1 MPLPGPDT
9 RVVELRVPGLIGTSG
24 EALLDSLGVVD
35 VAGDGIGRIIRP
47 SDRLRRPA
55 PGPVLQAL
63 GRAIPRT
70 LEGYLWSGMTSGG
83 AAKAAWALLFP
94 FSLANVAFWM
104 LPPVPPKDTARGRIA
119 SVLGGACRTLL
130 RMAALLL
137 TMLLVSQLAV
147 VSLDLFATQ
156 CLAAGSGCLS
166 GAPSWLRDLAPV
178 RTAVGVLPLLLVVY
192 VLHRV
197 AAKEWAVTVEEGP
210 PRSGPALPGDE
221 LRADRGIPALRC
233 LHLLGALA
241 VIAQLLLG
249 GPLQVPTTTPAAVL
263 WWTSLGLAAF
273 ALLAAAAPVHRLIGR
288 SARVVIL
295 AIALAVVAAAAVLVT
310 PLPPTLGGT
319 NSTVEG
325 IGAALVVICAL
336 FFVLLAPAA
345 LLARPSWAALP
356 RRLRPWA
363 GGWLAAPV
371 LALAGLLGG
380 GFGAGLAVAAQHLVG
395 QQDLQLPE
403 SYDLITML
411 WGGGLAV
418 SAVLGLLGFAV
429 AVPLRRIRRGVP
441 EVVRMLQLSES
452 AREEAATAWAR
463 SSWER
468 RYLHRIVL
476 VVALTMSGGAMALL
490 VARYGFRSVPSW
502 LTPLSGIGVLAL
514 GALAAGLLRVVYTAA
529 TGPERSRHLGA
540 LADLVSFWPRASHPV
555 VPPCYALKVMPELA
569 ARAREHLA
577 EPNTRVVL
585 AGYHLGGLLAVIAAG
600 RLAADLSESERER
613 LGVLT
618 AGSPLQWGYQRA
630 FPAVLP
636 HETLADL
643 FGRLDGRWRGL
654 CRGTDTF
661 GGGATTWRHQVAAG
675 SLLGVGYLPGGGVG
689 PLPAAVQGPTGALVL
704 GGDHWLPDP
713 MWAPI
718 VGRRWVA
725 GVRRHADYVTD
736 PEWDRAAAM
745 AAGLECPD
753 KPPRPLAEQVPLF
766 GDPPGQGRPRRRAAS
781 GVAADAQQDEDGGT
795 GQH

>member
-24 EALLDSLGVVD
+24 ETLLDSVGVVD
-35 VAGDGIGRIIRP
+35 VAGDGIGRVIRP

-104 LPPVPPKDTARGRIA
+104 LPPAGPSGTARGRAA
-119 SVLGGACRTLL
+119 SIFRGACRVLL
-130 RMAALLL
+130 RLAALLL

-147 VSLDLFATQ
+147 VSLDLLATQ
-156 CLAAGSGCLS
+156 CLAAGSGCLPS
-166 GAPSWLRDLAPV
+166 APSWLRELPPA
-178 RTAVGVLPLLLVVY
+178 RTLVGVLPLLLLVY
-192 VLHRV
+192 VLYRV
-197 AAKEWAVTVEEGP
+197 SLKEWAVTTEEGP
-210 PRSGPALPGDE
+210 ARTGSALPGDE
-221 LRADRGIPALRC
+221 LRSDRGTPVLRC
-233 LHLLGALA
+233 LHVVGALA
-241 VIAQLLLG
+241 VIALLLLG
-249 GPLQVPTTTPAAVL
+249 GPLHVPGTTASAVV
-263 WWTSLGLAAF
+263 WWTSLALALT
-273 ALLAAAAPVHRLIGR
+273 ALVAAAMPMYGLIGR
-288 SARVVIL
+288 TVRGAL
-295 AIALAVVAAAAVLVT
+295 LLLALAAVTVAAVLAT
-310 PLPPTLGGT
+310 PLPPTLAGT
-319 NSTVEG
+319 DATVEG
-325 IGAALVVICAL
+325 IGAALVVVCAL

-345 LLARPSWAALP
+345 LLARPSWSGLP

-380 GFGAGLAVAAQHLVG
+380 GFGAGLAVAGQHLVG
-395 QQDLQLPE
+395 QDLRLPE
-403 SYDLITML
+403 SYELITML

-429 AVPLRRIRRGVP
+429 AVPLRRIRRGIP
-441 EVVRMLQLSES
+441 EVVRMLQPDERDQE
-452 AREEAATAWAR
+452 AAATAWAR

-468 RYLHRIVL
+468 RHLHRIVL
-476 VVALTMSGGAMALL
+476 AVALAMSAGAAAL
-490 VARYGFRSVPSW
+490 VIVRYGFGAVPSW
-502 LTPLSGIGVLAL
+502 LTPLSGVGVLTL

-600 RLAADLSESERER
+600 RLAADLTEAERER

-636 HETLADL
+636 HETLAGL
-643 FGRLDGRWRGL
+643 FGRLDGRWSGL

-675 SLLGVGYLPGGGVG
+675 RLLGVGYQADGGVG
-689 PLPAAVQGPTGALVL
+689 PLPPAAQGPTGALLL

-713 MWAPI
+713 MRAPI

-725 GVRRHADYVTD
+725 GVRKHADYVAD
-736 PEWDRAAAM
+736 PEWDRAVAM
-745 AAGLECPD
+745 AAGLETPG

-766 GDPPGQGRPRRRAAS
+766 GDLPGQGRPRRRSVS
-781 GVAADAQQDEDGGT
+781 GVAADAQQDENGGAT
-795 GQH
+795 QH